1 MISIV
6 RSAARRARITLPTN
20 MRCYRGGC
28 YRIALAAIVCWLLN
42 GYNGV
47 VAAPSQ
53 VRLEQATTASLA
65 ATVASQS
72 LAGPA
77 TNVVSSTRS
86 TALAPSLL
94 PLFDSGLRLGPALP
108 SLLGLHEPK
117 TYLILVQNNH
127 ELRATGGFISALGTL
142 TLDKGRVAALD
153 FTDSYNLYR
162 DDAQYPLPPAPMQ
175 RYMGIPLLLLRD
187 ANWSPDLPTTAK
199 LIRALY
205 AQDTGVMIDGL
216 VTIDLHAVELI
227 IDALGAL
234 DVSGASAPVNGANII
249 EQIKQFWTQPLET
262 GDTITSAGLG
272 EWWGQRK
279 DFMPALA
286 QAALQQVQA
295 GNVDYLGL
303 LGGAQTALDERAIQ
317 IWLTNPTAAA
327 QMAAMGWDGSLQPE
341 GDTDFLALVD
351 TNMGYNKVNAVV
363 TRSLDYTVAWPA
375 DAAQPAIA
383 TLTVTYTHPITQP
396 DPVCAATPY
405 YGETY
410 DDMIER
416 CFFNYVR
423 LYAPGASQLAS
434 LDGVQP
440 DSITTTRGEHGL
452 RIFAGYFVLRPGE
465 QKTITFRYQ
474 LPAYLTPTTYALI
487 VQRQSGS
494 SPLPLHILVADQTL
508 ATTLVTG
515 KLRWPQ

>member
-1 MISIV
+1 M
-6 RSAARRARITLPTN
+6 
-20 MRCYRGGC
+20 
-28 YRIALAAIVCWLLN
+28 AAIVCWLLN

-216 VTIDLHAVELI
+216 V
-227 IDALGAL
+227 
-234 DVSGASAPVNGANII
+234 
-249 EQIKQFWTQPLET
+249 
-262 GDTITSAGLG
+262 
-272 EWWGQRK
+272 
-279 DFMPALA
+279 
-286 QAALQQVQA
+286 
-295 GNVDYLGL
+295 
-303 LGGAQTALDERAIQ
+303 
-317 IWLTNPTAAA
+317 
-327 QMAAMGWDGSLQPE
+327 
-341 GDTDFLALVD
+341 
-351 TNMGYNKVNAVV
+351 
-363 TRSLDYTVAWPA
+363 
-375 DAAQPAIA
+375 
-383 TLTVTYTHPITQP
+383 
-396 DPVCAATPY
+396 
-405 YGETY
+405 
-410 DDMIER
+410 
-416 CFFNYVR
+416 
-423 LYAPGASQLAS
+423 
-434 LDGVQP
+434 
-440 DSITTTRGEHGL
+440 
-452 RIFAGYFVLRPGE
+452 
-465 QKTITFRYQ
+465 
-474 LPAYLTPTTYALI
+474 
-487 VQRQSGS
+487 
-494 SPLPLHILVADQTL
+494 
-508 ATTLVTG
+508 
-515 KLRWPQ
+515 